1 MKKITEEL
9 NRYNSIN
16 QYISEQYSSP
26 GIADFPKNA
35 PTAAVKTAPANAITP
50 IVLSAYKI
58 ILDGFSGMGTK
69 PKYIIDGLNQLK
81 DSNQFIEL
89 NNLFVTNKPDGY
101 ASFQDMINGEFE
113 YTDSVS
119 TNEND
124 LNKIYTKLKSLGIM
138 STIGKVNN
146 RHKEGSYKITL
157 PTKTAVVDSKTAKTG
172 DPAAVKNTKQP
183 VKISPVLQQTM
194 SFNKQIQQKTGVTP
208 TGKLTHADLEKLI
221 GMLRPAATTSTS
233 GEITPAGTVA
243 STQTTP
249 TASTLP
255 QQQK

>member
-16 QYISEQYSSP
+16 QYISEQFGSSLNEAETPLQFKVRNVYNKITNGFWGP
-26 GIADFPKNA
+26 GTNPDEIINA
-35 PTAAVKTAPANAITP
+35 LNEIT
-50 IVLSAYKI
+50 
-58 ILDGFSGMGTK
+58 TK
-69 PKYIIDGLNQLK
+69 EEFLA
-81 DSNQFIEL
+81 L
-89 NNLFVTNKPDGY
+89 NNWFVTKKPDGY
-101 ASFQDMINGEFE
+101 KSFQDMVNGEFE
-113 YTDSVS
+113 YDGT
-119 TNEND
+119 TNS
-124 LNKIYTKLKSLGIM
+124 NKIDLDKIFNKLKELGIN
-138 STIGKVNN
+138 STIGKDATTG
-146 RHKEGSYKITL
+146 KYKKGFYKITL
-157 PTKTAVVDSKTAKTG
+157 PTQTTVVDPKTTTTDQQGTVVNK
-172 DPAAVKNTKQP
+172 KQP
-183 VKISPVLQQTM
+183 AKISPVLQQTM
-194 SFNKQIQQKTGVTP
+194 SINKQIQQKMGVTP

>member
-16 QYISEQYSSP
+16 QYISEQFGSSLNEAETPLQFKVRNVYNKITNGFWGP
-26 GIADFPKNA
+26 GTNPDEIINA
-35 PTAAVKTAPANAITP
+35 LNEIT
-50 IVLSAYKI
+50 
-58 ILDGFSGMGTK
+58 TK
-69 PKYIIDGLNQLK
+69 EEFLA
-81 DSNQFIEL
+81 L
-89 NNLFVTNKPDGY
+89 NNWFVTKKPDGY
-101 ASFQDMINGEFE
+101 KSFQDMVNGELE
-113 YTDSVS
+113 YDGT
-119 TNEND
+119 TNS
-124 LNKIYTKLKSLGIM
+124 NKIDLDKIFNKLKELGIN
-138 STIGKVNN
+138 STIGKDATTG
-146 RHKEGSYKITL
+146 KYKKGSYKITL
-157 PTKTAVVDSKTAKTG
+157 PTQTTVVDPKTTTTDQQGTVVNK
-172 DPAAVKNTKQP
+172 KQP
-183 VKISPVLQQTM
+183 AKISPVLQQTM
-194 SFNKQIQQKTGVTP
+194 SINKQIQQKTGVTP